1 MAIFEGSIQEF
12 HHFIGPRIR
21 NAINSLTRKYRQN
34 LKGICEGCGQK
45 KELHS
50 AHVHGRERRSIIETI
65 LKPYI
70 DSKIIHCNIEEA
82 ENKIL
87 NAHLPIESCF
97 KFLCHS
103 CHVIYDSNVETTKHS
118 KESTTLPNGQ
128 NKESEEIEKVR
139 RKVQLW
145 FKKPHQINS
154 RILVAYLKLK
164 NNNIH
169 VTPIVLQEHC
179 GEINDFEGNYNQMK
193 NFGEKN
199 HAKVFQEINNTIELW
214 KPVEGLILELFETH
228 KNA

>member
-12 HHFIGPRIR
+12 HYFIGPRIR
-21 NAINSLTRKYRQN
+21 NAINNLTRKHRQN

-45 KELHS
+45 NELHS
-50 AHVHGRERRSIIETI
+50 AHVHGRERRTIIETI

-70 DSKIIHCNIEEA
+70 DSKIINCNIEEA

-103 CHVIYDSNVETTKHS
+103 CHVIYDSNVKATKHS

-139 RKVQLW
+139 RKVPLW
-145 FKKPHQINS
+145 F
-154 RILVAYLKLK
+154 
-164 NNNIH
+164 
-169 VTPIVLQEHC
+169 
-179 GEINDFEGNYNQMK
+179 
-193 NFGEKN
+193 
-199 HAKVFQEINNTIELW
+199 
-214 KPVEGLILELFETH
+214 
-228 KNA
+228 